1 MLASPAIRLLYAA
14 CLVAFVATSASAQ
27 DPFWAEKMLNRK
39 DFKFGSVA
47 KGGDATLRLTVK
59 NIYKEDIQ
67 ITEIGTGC
75 SCVKW
80 DEKPADG
87 QPFSPI
93 VVPSGKEVSLTL
105 RLDTVRYDGERKSV
119 AKVSLY
125 EPIHAAA
132 KTVELPVE
140 AYIRKDIVLSPGS
153 VNFGAVDLG
162 KGAEQR
168 VAINYAG
175 RSDWNITQAKTNNV
189 YLKPQLVEKSRG
201 NGLVNYEL
209 IVTLKPETPVGGLRD
224 QITLA
229 TDDTNNPQISV
240 LVEAKVEAD
249 IVVTDL
255 QFGSVIAGQTKTMN
269 VVIRG
274 RKPIK
279 IEKIERTKADES
291 FKVTTPA
298 VATTQH
304 ILPLKF
310 TPPNEPGLFEEEFFV
325 TIAGREEPI
334 TFKAKGRIVGSAAK
348 N

>member
-1 MLASPAIRLLYAA
+1 MLASPAIRLLCTS

-27 DPFWAEKMLNRK
+27 DPFWAEKMLDRK

-47 KGGDATLRLTVK
+47 KGGDATLRLNVK

-67 ITEIGTGC
+67 ITNVGTGC
-75 SCVKW
+75 SCVAW
-80 DEKPADG
+80 DEKN
-87 QPFSPI
+87 FPI
-93 VVPSGKEVSLTL
+93 VVPSGKEVVLTL
-105 RLDTVRYDGERKSV
+105 RLDTIRYDGERKSV
-119 AKVSLY
+119 AKVSLL
-125 EPIHAAA
+125 EPTNVAA

-140 AYIRKDIVLSPGS
+140 AYIRKDIVLAPGS

-175 RSDWNITQAKTNNV
+175 RADWKITQAKAGNSNLTS
-189 YLKPQLVEKSRG
+189 QLVEKNRG

-209 IVTLKPETPVGGLRD
+209 VVTLKPETPLGGLRD
-224 QITLA
+224 QITLV
-229 TDDTNNPQISV
+229 TDDINNPEIPV

-249 IVVTDL
+249 IVVADL

-269 VVIRG
+269 VIIRG
-274 RKPIK
+274 RKPIT

-291 FKVTTPA
+291 FKVKSPQ
-298 VATTQH
+298 ATATVH
-304 ILPLKF
+304 SLPLTF
-310 TPPNEPGLFEEEFFV
+310 TPPNEPGPFEEEFFI
-325 TIAGREEPI
+325 TISGREQPI